1 VSFVN
6 SGTGG
11 FDSHALPP
19 FSSAPEWGT
28 LIPVSELPPYTIREY
43 EPGDEVAI
51 LDTFNRVFT
60 GVDPSFVQRTMEE
73 WRWCYLDN
81 PSGWRISIAV
91 TDEGN
96 VISQYAGVAQRMLL
110 DGEPASFSQAIDS
123 MTDPAYRRG
132 LKKPGFF
139 VLTGYPYA
147 ERYGGTGE
155 RQDTVMWGLPVP
167 SAWRIGKAY
176 LKYELVRTQLS
187 LLAEVE
193 NLLLP
198 PLGPSGSGVDIEELS
213 EFPEDAG
220 ELFEAHA
227 LRAGAMAV
235 RDKAQLDW
243 RYVKNPGHD
252 YRIAA
257 ARRAGKLVG
266 LTVQRSG
273 SFDGVQGS
281 LICDWI
287 VGAPETA
294 AAPFDFGATVEL
306 LAWQRAKAKEQDQE
320 NIIALFPDT
329 APEWLA
335 FQEAGFRARDSSYF
349 LVGRNYS
356 KPYDM
361 RWLRQNW
368 YYTLGDTDLC

>member
-1 VSFVN
+1 MN

-19 FSSAPEWGT
+19 FFSSPEWGN
-28 LIPVSELPPYTIREY
+28 LLVVSELPPFTIREY

-51 LDTFNRVFT
+51 LETFNRVFS
-60 GVDPSFVQRTMEE
+60 GVDPNFVHRTMEE
-73 WRWCYLDN
+73 WRWCYLEN

-91 TDEGN
+91 TPDGK

-123 MTDPAYRRG
+123 MTDPNYRRG
-132 LKKPGFF
+132 LKKPGYF

-147 ERYGGTGE
+147 ELYGGTAEG
-155 RQDTVMWGLPVP
+155 QDTVMWGLPVP
-167 SAWRIGKAY
+167 AAWRIGKTY
-176 LKYELVRTQLS
+176 LKYELVRTQLKLS
-187 LLAEVE
+187 VPVE
-193 NLLLP
+193 NVFLP
-198 PLGPSGSGVDIEELS
+198 PLGPSGSGVDVEELT
-213 EFPEDAG
+213 EFPEDAE
-220 ELFEAHA
+220 ELFQKHA
-227 LRAGAMAV
+227 VRTGAMAV
-235 RDKAQLDW
+235 RDKEQLDW
-243 RYVKNPGHD
+243 RYVKKPGRT

-257 ARRAGKLVG
+257 ARRAGVLVG
-266 LTVQRSG
+266 LTVQTNG
-273 SFDGVQGS
+273 SFDGDSGS
-281 LICDWI
+281 LVCDWM
-287 VGAPETA
+287 VGEPETA

-306 LAWQRAKAKEQDQE
+306 LAWQRATANELGQE
-320 NIIALFPDT
+320 HMVALFPDT

-335 FQEAGFRARDSSYF
+335 FQEAGFRARDTSYF